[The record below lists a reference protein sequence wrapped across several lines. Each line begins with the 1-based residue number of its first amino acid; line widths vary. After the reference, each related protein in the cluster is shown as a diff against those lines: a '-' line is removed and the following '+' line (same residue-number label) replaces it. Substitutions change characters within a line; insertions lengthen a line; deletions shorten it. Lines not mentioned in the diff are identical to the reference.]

1 MKLSEQDK
9 NLLERL
15 FNIDT
20 DVYVPTFT
28 SVFKDEDVDCISPL
42 SYVIGE
48 DKNTICEK
56 HSIYNDAI
64 LLIVHNVDTDNK
76 YTCICIKGKNL
87 DLDEDTIIENI
98 GKIPTYAVYTTYKTE
113 DSYKIMLTNTIGE
126 ECEKI
131 ENRINELDGLC
142 INGKL
147 NRKVT
152 EMENCF
158 IIVYSKL
165 NGDHEALFIYFKD
178 IDEGE
183 ENE

>member
-1 MKLSEQDK
+1 MKLVEQDK
-9 NLLERL
+9 NLIERI

-28 SVFKDEDVDCISPL
+28 SVYKDDDVECESPL

-56 HSIYNDAI
+56 RSISDDAI
-64 LLIVHNVDTDNK
+64 LLIVHNADTDNK
-76 YTCICIKGKNL
+76 YTCICIKGKKL
-87 DLDEDTIIENI
+87 DLDENTIIENI
-98 GKIPTYAVYTTYKTE
+98 SKTPTYAVYTTYKTE
-113 DSYKIMLTNTIGE
+113 DKYKIKLVNTIGE
-126 ECEKI
+126 EGEKI
-131 ENRINELDGLC
+131 ENRMTELDGLC

-147 NRKVT
+147 RRKLT

-165 NGDHEALFIYFKD
+165 NGEHEALFIHFKD

-183 ENE
+183 

>member
-1 MKLSEQDK
+1 MKLTEQDK
-9 NLLERL
+9 NLLERI

-28 SVFKDEDVDCISPL
+28 SVFKDDDTDCLSPL

-56 HSIYNDAI
+56 HTIYNDAI

-76 YTCICIKGKNL
+76 FTCICIKGKKL
-87 DLDEDTIIENI
+87 DLDENTIIENI
-98 GKIPTYAVYTTYKTE
+98 AKIPTYAVYTTYKTE
-113 DSYKIMLTNTIGE
+113 NKYRISLSNTIGE
-126 ECEKI
+126 EGEKI
-131 ENRINELDGLC
+131 ENRMIELDGLC

-165 NGDHEALFIYFKD
+165 DGEHEALFIYFKD
-178 IDEGE
+178 IDEE
-183 ENE
+183 TI